1 VQHRNRWVI
10 GVMVI
15 AGLQLSACGSN
26 SEPEA
31 PEPAR
36 VEVTASGLGRVTL
49 SEEGVQRI
57 GLKTAQ
63 VRKVG
68 GGKFEIPYAAILYE
82 PDGKTYA
89 FTEPK
94 PLTFVRRPIAV
105 DSISGKGAIL
115 SDGPPDGTEVVTVGA
130 AELYG
135 AETGVEE

>member
-10 GVMVI
+10 AVMVI